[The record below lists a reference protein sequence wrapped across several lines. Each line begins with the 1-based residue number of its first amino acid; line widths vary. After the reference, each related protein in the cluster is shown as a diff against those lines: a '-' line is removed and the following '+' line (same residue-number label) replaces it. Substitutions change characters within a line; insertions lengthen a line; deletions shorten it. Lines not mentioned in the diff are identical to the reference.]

1 MNEKFPPKTPVTISS
16 WLDSAKTKLDD
27 AKIPS
32 ARLDAEILLANELSK
47 NRTYLFAH
55 SDQIIDNEILSK
67 ANEKLLRRSNR
78 EPIAYITGHKE
89 FYGKNFLV
97 NRHTLIPRPESE
109 KIIDLLTEIIEN
121 NQKLSTNL
129 KLVDVGTGSGCLGII
144 AKLNFPKINSTLIDI
159 SKQALLIASEN
170 AKKLGAEVSIINSN
184 LLDGY
189 DEKADIILAN
199 LPYVDKSWQRSP
211 ETDYEP
217 PSALF
222 ADGNGKALIKKLI
235 IQTNQKLSKNGHLI
249 IEADPDQH
257 DELISFAKENN
268 LKFCK
273 KSDYSV
279 VFVK

>member
-222 ADGNGKALIKKLI
+222 ADDNGKALIKKLI